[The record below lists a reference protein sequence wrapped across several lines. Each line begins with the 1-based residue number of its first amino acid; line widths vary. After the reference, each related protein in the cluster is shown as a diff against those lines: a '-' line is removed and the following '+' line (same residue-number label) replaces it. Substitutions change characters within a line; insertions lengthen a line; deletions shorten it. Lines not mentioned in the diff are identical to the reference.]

1 MIEKYLI
8 ANWKMQ
14 LDKDQAAQEALS
26 LKKMLKQEKINK
38 DLRVVLCPDF
48 IAMEAVAEII
58 KDSKISLG
66 AQDAF
71 YEEKGAFT
79 SQVSMKQIK
88 DAGCQYVILGH
99 SERRALGESDEIIN
113 KKVQAA
119 LEQDMVPI
127 ICVGETFAERKE
139 GQKDLVIMH
148 QVYEALKNIKP
159 RPEQRII
166 IAYEPVW
173 VIGTGQ
179 AIGSADAFYAAAL
192 IQQSLLD
199 SLPGHSEKYCGV
211 IYGGSVNPQNISD
224 FVDLPNI
231 FGALVGNASLEAD
244 KFFQMIKK
252 IKFNSV
258 K

>member
-1 MIEKYLI
+1 MTEKYLI

-14 LDKDQAAQEALS
+14 LDQDQAIRQASE
-26 LKKMLKQEKINK
+26 LKNLLNKEKINK
-38 DLRVVLCPDF
+38 DLNIILCPDF
-48 IAMEAVAEII
+48 LSLASVASII
-58 KDSKISLG
+58 KDSKIDLG

-79 SQVSMKQIK
+79 SQVSMKQVK
-88 DAGCQYVILGH
+88 ELGCHYVILGH
-99 SERRALGESDEIIN
+99 SERRALGENDEIIN

-119 LEQDMVPI
+119 LEQDLTPI
-127 ICVGETFAERKE
+127 ICVGETFEERKE

-159 RPEQRII
+159 TKDQKII

-179 AIGSADAFYAAAL
+179 AIGSADAFYAASL

-199 SLPGHSEKYCGV
+199 TLSGHDEKNLSV
-211 IYGGSVNPQNISD
+211 IYGGSVNPQNIND
-224 FVDLPNI
+224 FLDLPNI
-231 FGALVGNASLEAD
+231 SGALVGNASLVAEE
-244 KFFQMIKK
+244 FFEIIKK
-252 IKFNSV
+252 TKI
-258 K
+258 

>member
-1 MIEKYLI
+1 MTEKYLI

-14 LDKDQAAQEALS
+14 LDQDQATRQAQE
-26 LKKMLKQEKINK
+26 LKNLLNKDKINK
-38 DLRVVLCPDF
+38 DLNVVLCPDF
-48 IAMEAVAEII
+48 ISLAAVAEIV
-58 KDSKISLG
+58 KDSKIDLG

-79 SQVSMKQIK
+79 GQVSIKQLKEI
-88 DAGCQYVILGH
+88 GCQYVILGH
-99 SERRALGESDEIIN
+99 SERRALGESDEVIN
-113 KKVQAA
+113 KKIKAA
-119 LEQDMVPI
+119 LEHDLVPV
-127 ICVGETFAERKE
+127 ICVGETFEERKE

-159 RPEQRII
+159 KKDQRII

-179 AIGSADAFYAAAL
+179 AIGSADAFYAASI

-199 SLPGHSEKYCGV
+199 SLSGHDAKYCSV
-211 IYGGSVNPQNISD
+211 IYGGSVNAHNIND

-231 FGALVGNASLEAD
+231 SGALVGNASLVAED
-244 KFFQMIKK
+244 FFEIIKK
-252 IKFNSV
+252 IK
-258 K
+258 